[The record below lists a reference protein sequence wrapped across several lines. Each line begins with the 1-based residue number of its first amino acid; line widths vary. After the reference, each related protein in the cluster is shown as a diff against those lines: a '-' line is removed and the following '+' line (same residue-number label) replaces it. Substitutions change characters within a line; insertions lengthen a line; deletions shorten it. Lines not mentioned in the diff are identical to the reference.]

1 MAQGMTDGHL
11 DTRYL
16 DSIPLFA
23 ALPTET
29 HTRLMRGAH
38 QSTYPRGSVIAH
50 EGDPIDA
57 VLIVREGR
65 IKTFHVNVD
74 GEEHV
79 LDVLH
84 DGQAVWHGLF
94 LPDHT
99 YHYSVGCLTRVSLS
113 SIRRQEFE
121 GALLAHPEGALKLV
135 HILSGELDAAEE
147 KLMMLGVRDPRQRL
161 ADYLLHRDARCLG
174 GEIDLK
180 LEDIARSIN
189 LRPETVSRT
198 FTSFEHDGLVVR
210 LGRGR
215 LKVLDHA
222 ALRDVSA

>member
-1 MAQGMTDGHL
+1 MAQGMGDGRL
-11 DTRYL
+11 DEQCL
-16 DSIPLFA
+16 EGIPLFT
-23 ALPTET
+23 ALPQDVR
-29 HTRLMRGAH
+29 TRLAQDAHRG
-38 QSTYPRGSVIAH
+38 TYPRGSVIAH
-50 EGDPIDA
+50 EGDPIDS
-57 VLIVREGR
+57 VLIVYEGR
-65 IKTFHVNVD
+65 VKTFHVNVD

-99 YHYSVGCLTRVSLS
+99 YHYSVGCLTRVSLYA
-113 SIRRQEFE
+113 IRRQEFE
-121 GALLAHPEGALKLV
+121 DALLAHPEGALTLI

-147 KLMMLGVRDPRQRL
+147 KLMMLGVRDPKQRL
-161 ADYLLHRDARCLG
+161 AEYLLHRDARCLG

-180 LEDIARSIN
+180 LEDIARSVN
-189 LRPETVSRT
+189 LRSETVSRT
-198 FTSFEHDGLVVR
+198 LTSFEHDGLVMR

-222 ALRDVSA
+222 ALRNVSA